1 MLGAV
6 ALALGA
12 RAVLAHEETLP
23 SASPVSPAVQNA
35 GTVPESGFPSRRKDP
50 SARCTCGDAK
60 GMSGWCERHGI
71 GYVGS
76 VKIRSYLLYEI
87 MDAHGHTVD
96 YDNLQCPACRKA
108 MNEAGFC
115 EEHRV
120 GWVGRKAYFSRLTYE
135 LARAEKRD
143 ITTITCPVCWK
154 NADDHGW
161 CDAHQVGMVRD
172 LAIPGRERW
181 DQVAKAIG
189 ILEIAEKASERCE
202 QCAMAIVTD
211 SRCPFHRI
219 VYKDGHPVSGP
230 AARANTTSR

>member
-1 MLGAV
+1 
-6 ALALGA
+6 
-12 RAVLAHEETLP
+12 
-23 SASPVSPAVQNA
+23 
-35 GTVPESGFPSRRKDP
+35 
-50 SARCTCGDAK
+50 
-60 GMSGWCERHGI
+60 MSGWCERHGI

-219 VYKDGHPVSGP
+219 TYKDGRPVSVSETPVAG
-230 AARANTTSR
+230 SGH